1 MGVTYREDKPV
12 VIEKVQALVDAG
24 EYPESLFT

>member
-12 VIEKVQALVDAG
+12 VVQSIGNMIANG
-24 EYPESLFT
+24 EYPESLF